1 MLTVYHVLL
10 AVLFHTVKQE
20 CSKDAQRITRSV
32 GECEAQKSIIER
44 DLPKGKQ
51 DNALPN
57 TDGRNR
63 DIIIQIHNLEIK
75 YTSSISKSRCFVAQM
90 QETDLRSRRLLN
102 RVGKSRTCTWSKAE
116 NRFTPITYNETVI
129 NCGEV
134 VRSQKRGRE

>member
-102 RVGKSRTCTWSKAE
+102 RVGKRSYLHMVESRKVASLRLHTMKRLS
-116 NRFTPITYNETVI
+116 I
-129 NCGEV
+129 V
-134 VRSQKRGRE
+134 VKS